1 MNSGSML
8 VTSPLSPALAV
19 LRIAQAQQ
27 NNGRTPSPASP
38 QEVVESAMRRTPT
51 LANVAQRVFPPGSDA
66 KIRLTS

>member
-1 MNSGSML
+1 MNSGSTL

-19 LRIAQAQQ
+19 LRIAQQ